1 MREKTSIKSLL
12 VLKKGGIMKKLAL
25 LSMFVLCL
33 NVHAYD
39 TAGKF
44 GMGVRFWG
52 TPLITFT
59 NIKYGLNNNIDL
71 EPSFG
76 YYRVGYDYEYY
87 TASSNLF
94 FVSLL
99 TNIKPIRTKRSNL
112 LIKLGGLYARNS
124 TSYDTYSYGTNGL
137 ALLFG
142 LGIEHFVNDN
152 FSVNVGALSGYW
164 HTSPDDSDASF
175 SFTGIGNQLV
185 DFSLVWHLE

>member
-1 MREKTSIKSLL
+1 
-12 VLKKGGIMKKLAL
+12 MKKLAL
-25 LSMFVLCL
+25 LSTVVFSLSVS
-33 NVHAYD
+33 AYN
-39 TAGKF
+39 TGGKF

-52 TPLITFT
+52 SPIITFS
-59 NIKYGLNNNIDL
+59 NIKYGLNNYIDI

-76 YYRVGYDYEYY
+76 YYSVGYDYGYY
-87 TASSNLF
+87 DASSNLF

-99 TNIKPIRTKRSNL
+99 TNIKPIRTERSNL

-124 TSYDTYSYGTNGL
+124 TTYDTYSYGTNGF

-164 HTSPDDSDASF
+164 HASPDDSDASF
-175 SFTGIGNQLV
+175 SFAGIGSQIV
-185 DFSLVWHLE
+185 DFSLVWHL